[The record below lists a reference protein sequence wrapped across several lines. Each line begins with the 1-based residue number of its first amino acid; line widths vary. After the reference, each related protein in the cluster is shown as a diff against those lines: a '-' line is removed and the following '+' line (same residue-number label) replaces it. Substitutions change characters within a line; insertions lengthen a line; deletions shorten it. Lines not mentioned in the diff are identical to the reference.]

1 MWGKSRKLLLS
12 LLTLGFVAPFAMHQ
26 DVNAYPG
33 SGQGKA
39 EVQPI
44 EMIEP
49 DAEFETLSKTGSLVN
64 PLMGDLEP
72 FVGQEAVFGGSCLN
86 CHAAENGAQSANQ
99 PYYKGITYDFIRV
112 GDGKSMVQS
121 DGSLLIELDPNGG
134 ITKYKLIV
142 GLSDEVYD
150 GGVEDDRALAG
161 WHFSL
166 PNGVKMDLP
175 YCMHIM
181 GPGLSKIYEGDSHKV
196 FSDIKV
202 AAYPE
207 FKDGKGILQ
216 IISGT
221 QNANPHE
228 NKTYGSL
235 VVDYKLVEGTPVES
249 EGNIASLP
257 SPTAADMDHLVI
269 IDNSGDIE
277 EDAIATMGPSSQDN
291 SDSNAYST
299 PLWFYVVTI
308 GGILGFVIF
317 IIIRKPE
324 LS

>member
-1 MWGKSRKLLLS
+1 MWKKSKKLLLS
-12 LLTLGFVAPFAMHQ
+12 LLTLGFIASFAMKQ

-39 EVQPI
+39 EVHPI
-44 EMIEP
+44 QVLEE
-49 DAEFETLSKTGSLVN
+49 DAPLEEISKLGNLVN
-64 PLMGDLEP
+64 PLMNNVDAYIGE
-72 FVGQEAVFGGSCLN
+72 EAVFGGSCLT
-86 CHAAENGAQSANQ
+86 CHGAENGAQSASQ
-99 PYYKGITYDFIRV
+99 PYYNGITYELIRV
-112 GDGKSMVQS
+112 SDGKSMVQQ

-142 GLSDEVYD
+142 GLSEDVYD

-161 WHFSL
+161 WHFAL
-166 PNGVKMDLP
+166 PNGIKMDLP
-175 YCMHIM
+175 YCMHIL
-181 GPGLSKIYEGDSHKV
+181 GPNLSKIYEGDSHKV

-228 NKTYGSL
+228 NKTYGS
-235 VVDYKLVEGTPVES
+235 VIVDYKLVEGTPVES
-249 EGNIASLP
+249 DGSVASLP
-257 SPTAADMDHLVI
+257 SPTAADMDHLVVI
-269 IDNSGDIE
+269 NGGETDEG
-277 EDAIATMGPSSQDN
+277 ALATMGPSSQEG
-291 SDSNAYST
+291 SESNGFTT
-299 PLWFYVVTI
+299 PTWFYVLII
-308 GGILGFVIF
+308 GAIVGFIIF
-317 IIIRKPE
+317 IIIRRPK